1 VPTDSGTPMTIRILD
16 KEYTIGCPAGE
27 REALL
32 QAAQHLDRKMR
43 EMRDGG
49 RVLGLERIAVITAL
63 NLAHELLQDRRE
75 RDGFAEAVGAGVQRM
90 TGKLELA
97 LRGDSGGQ
105 TG

>member
-1 VPTDSGTPMTIRILD
+1 VPTDSSTPMTIRILD

-63 NLAHELLQDRRE
+63 NLAHELLQDRRRHE
-75 RDGFAEAVGAGVQRM
+75 TLAESVGAGMQRIQ
-90 TGKLELA
+90 GKLELA
-97 LRGDSGGQ
+97 LRGDSSGQ
-105 TG
+105 TV